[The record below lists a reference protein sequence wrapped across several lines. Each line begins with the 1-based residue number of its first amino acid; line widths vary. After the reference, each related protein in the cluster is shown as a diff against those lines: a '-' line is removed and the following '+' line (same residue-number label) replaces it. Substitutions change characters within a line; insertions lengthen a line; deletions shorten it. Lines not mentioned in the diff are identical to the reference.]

1 MLAESAF
8 SSSRNLSSACL
19 NYYTMPLRFLY
30 RTADISALSRRLD
43 SAEIYT
49 RYNNVYGIV
58 HINVNLV
65 LFYSVSGNGDFYG
78 KSKKIFLLYCPPHI
92 LHPYWYRTTSGIQNT
107 QKDTNILTGVDP
119 PPPILRNF
127 VEKEKKNSTC
137 NLISTHNRIKMW
149 ISSLKRKA
157 AI

>member
-1 MLAESAF
+1 MFFSVLIKHFDLGEFSTGKRSPPPLRRQQIIDTSDCAMLAESAF

-49 RYNNVYGIV
+49 RYNNVNGIV
-58 HINVNLV
+58 HKNVNLV

-78 KSKKIFLLYCPPHI
+78 KSKKLFLLYCPPHI
-92 LHPYWYRTTSGIQNT
+92 LHPY
-107 QKDTNILTGVDP
+107 
-119 PPPILRNF
+119 
-127 VEKEKKNSTC
+127 
-137 NLISTHNRIKMW
+137 
-149 ISSLKRKA
+149 
-157 AI
+157 